1 MTRVRLLGLP
11 LVLLSA
17 GFSIWWGFSLA
28 RFVAGG
34 PLDFQGLYYGAQ
46 CLLQH
51 HNPYNVSELET
62 VYRADGGEHPTDPIQ
77 RRQTVTLYVNLP
89 HTFFFT
95 APFTMFSL
103 RTAQV
108 LWLILTGSAFTLSG
122 FLIWDLAARDAPILT
137 GCLLFILLANS
148 ELFFLTGNSAGIV
161 VSLCVVAAWCF
172 LRDRFVTAGI
182 LCMAISLAIKP
193 HDAGFVWLYFLLAGG
208 VHRKRALQVL
218 GVDVV
223 LGLSG
228 LLWVFLVAP
237 HWMQGWRA
245 NMATLSLPGGLNNA
259 GLPAVSFN
267 IMGGVISLQTVFA
280 VFRDDPRIY
289 NPLTWLVCG
298 AMLAVWSV
306 RTLRTSFS
314 RAGALLALAAIAP
327 ITMLVTYHRAYDA
340 KLLLLTIPACAMLWA
355 RGGATRWIALAL
367 NTLGIWL
374 TADFP
379 LAIIMTMVRDM
390 HISTATFSGR
400 LLTIVLMRPAP
411 LILLAMSIFYLR
423 VYMRPAIRGI
433 CVESGKGIAAQYD
446 SRIAQCS

>member
-11 LVLLSA
+11 LVPLSA

-298 AMLAVWSV
+298 AMLRCGRCALSG
-306 RTLRTSFS
+306 RASRGLEPCLRWPQS
-314 RAGALLALAAIAP
+314 RPSPCSSPTTALTMPSSCCSRFRPAPCSGPGAARRAA
-327 ITMLVTYHRAYDA
+327 
-340 KLLLLTIPACAMLWA
+340 
-355 RGGATRWIALAL
+355 IALAL

-379 LAIIMTMVRDM
+379 WP
-390 HISTATFSGR
+390 SS
-400 LLTIVLMRPAP
+400 
-411 LILLAMSIFYLR
+411 
-423 VYMRPAIRGI
+423 
-433 CVESGKGIAAQYD
+433 
-446 SRIAQCS
+446 